1 MPVIHSSFVRRHGIR
16 GHESQALVSVIV
28 YPSPEGLER
37 GRGGK
42 GGLNMSKLLKNS
54 RILCCF
60 YQGPS
65 YYHLS
70 LSQSFFKFQSGSFV
84 VHVL

>member
-42 GGLNMSKLLKNS
+42 GLAGKEA
-54 RILCCF
+54 CF
-60 YQGPS
+60 GEEVEHAGDKEMGAQW
-65 YYHLS
+65 LRARA
-70 LSQSFFKFQSGSFV
+70 
-84 VHVL
+84 